1 MLLSFDSRQGDQSI
15 TRDVI
20 TITRRYRLLGF
31 NAIRVPFSFVS
42 LFKTAPRNFYGT
54 CQTTPDA
61 TLLKATT
68 RPGISTPCEYCSTG
82 PTLLTDH
89 TSIDLYTR
97 LMLNWP
103 GAEHLLLICFA
114 HRNSV
119 SAAPAHRPCCR
130 HLQQSQ

>member
-1 MLLSFDSRQGDQSI
+1 MRSFDWRQGDQSI

-68 RPGISTPCEYCSTG
+68 RPGISTPCESG
-82 PTLLTDH
+82 SGAALL
-89 TSIDLYTR
+89 R
-97 LMLNWP
+97 
-103 GAEHLLLICFA
+103 
-114 HRNSV
+114 
-119 SAAPAHRPCCR
+119 
-130 HLQQSQ
+130 